1 LRFPALEQTDEL
13 VDRVDQPRV
22 AHHVV
27 AEHIAAG
34 AEVDL
39 REFQQL
45 VRGEELRPPR
55 ERGLPMRV
63 DEVAPHGIHARRFVA
78 KHL

>member
-1 LRFPALEQTDEL
+1 MRFPALEQTDEL
-13 VDRVDQPRV
+13 VDRIDQPRV

-39 REFQQL
+39 RELQQL
-45 VRGEELRPPR
+45 VRREELRLPR
-55 ERGLPMRV
+55 ERGLPMQLERK
-63 DEVAPHGIHARRFVA
+63 P
-78 KHL
+78 